1 MTPFNESLRLTP
13 EQIAEFHKQA
23 PAAKSPDSARQKGT
37 KYTWT
42 SYSYEKQLDLA
53 KSSRIPLLAVLAEL
67 HRLHFQARNK
77 KAPIELGN
85 SRLRTLGFS
94 HHDKKRALHIL
105 ERAGWITVKWN
116 KLRTPQVTI
125 VSGFTHGV

>member
-1 MTPFNESLRLTP
+1 MTPFNESLRLAP

-42 SYSYEKQLDLA
+42 SYSYEKQLELA

-77 KAPIELGN
+77 KAPI
-85 SRLRTLGFS
+85 
-94 HHDKKRALHIL
+94 
-105 ERAGWITVKWN
+105 AGWITVKWN